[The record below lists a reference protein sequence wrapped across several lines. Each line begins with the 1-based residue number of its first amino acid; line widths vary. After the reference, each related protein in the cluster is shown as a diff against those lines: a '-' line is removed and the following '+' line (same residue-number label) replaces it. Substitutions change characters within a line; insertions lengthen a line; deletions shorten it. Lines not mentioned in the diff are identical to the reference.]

1 MISELFTGLEK
12 LITEHGS
19 ATILK
24 ERIVQLREEFDRLK
38 DKHDSLERDNERLK
52 AEVERLGKALEKE
65 AIPNEY
71 IEHRGVLFRR
81 LPNGNIQ
88 DEVYCPSCKC
98 TMGSLEGE
106 LPYRC
111 SKCRFA
117 ASFTGHDLKRIVAE
131 VASL

>member
-1 MISELFTGLEK
+1 MISDLLTALDK

-38 DKHDSLERDNERLK
+38 GKHDRLESENGRLN
-52 AEVERLGKALEKE
+52 AEIAGLRTELEKKT
-65 AIPNEY
+65 IPTEY
-71 IEHRGVLFRR
+71 IAHRGVLFRR

-98 TMGSLEGE
+98 TMGSLAGE

-117 ASFTGHDLKRIVAE
+117 ASFTGHDLKRIVTE
-131 VASL
+131 VAGL